1 MFVWIILNESIV
13 CLIGLIVCEII
24 FCVFKMNFV
33 MIIIGLMVL
42 WGLVLWLLWFLN
54 VMLNLFGEV
63 MIVFVCEWIVLVG

>member
-42 WGLVLWLLWFLN
+42 WGLVLWLLWFLI
-54 VMLNLFGEV
+54 VILNLFGEV
-63 MIVFVCEWIVLVG
+63 MIVLVCEWIVLVG